1 MTTQHPSLYSFART
15 PRPGSTQVLSHHHMR
30 GVDQAFAYQGT
41 RGGSSGAQV
50 PLNLHHGAYP
60 VNAMPHSGGPRSLH
74 PGYTVRSRSS
84 VIYILIKLAH
94 QDTYGQ

>member
-1 MTTQHPSLYSFART
+1 
-15 PRPGSTQVLSHHHMR
+15 MR

-50 PLNLHHGAYP
+50 PLNLHHGAHR
-60 VNAMPHSGGPRSLH
+60 VNAIPHSGGPRSLY
-74 PGYTVRSRSS
+74 PGHAVRSGSS
-84 VIYILIKLAH
+84 VLYMLIKLAH